1 MSKET
6 FRLHILAADR
16 PFYDGD
22 CVSLVVPTPSGQY
35 GVLAHHSDYIAAI
48 VPGEITFTAP
58 DSNEPVIAAVSEG
71 IIKVEKGEVLVLVDT
86 AESPDEIDENRAR
99 RAAEEAREQLL
110 QKQSRQEHIA
120 AQARLARAVSRLKAK
135 HHGIHDN

>member
-48 VPGEITFTAP
+48 VPG
-58 DSNEPVIAAVSEG
+58 
-71 IIKVEKGEVLVLVDT
+71 
-86 AESPDEIDENRAR
+86 R
-99 RAAEEAREQLL
+99 
-110 QKQSRQEHIA
+110 
-120 AQARLARAVSRLKAK
+120 
-135 HHGIHDN
+135 